1 MPTAVR
7 PKETTQAED
16 EREQVVT
23 HTLPSLLPSPEH
35 LAYFAGLGVLAL
47 FGLLEWP
54 VTVAIG
60 TGVLVAERM
69 ARKEKPATEHTPAER
84 TSVEQ

>member
-1 MPTAVR
+1 MPTAAR
-7 PKETTQAED
+7 QKQTTQAED
-16 EREQVVT
+16 EREPAVT

-35 LAYFAGLGVLAL
+35 LAYFAGLGVLAVL
-47 FGLLEWP
+47 GLLEWP
-54 VTVAIG
+54 AALAIG
-60 TGVLVAERM
+60 TGTLVAERM

>member
-23 HTLPSLLPSPEH
+23 HALPSLLPSPEH
-35 LAYFAGLGVLAL
+35 LAYFAGLGVLAV

-54 VTVAIG
+54 VALAIG
-60 TGVLVAERM
+60 TGTLVAERM
-69 ARKEKPATEHTPAER
+69 ARKEKPAAEHAT
-84 TSVEQ
+84 VEQ

>member
-1 MPTAVR
+1 MSTAAR
-7 PKETTQAED
+7 QKETTHAED

-35 LAYFAGLGVLAL
+35 LVYFAGLGVLAV

-54 VTVAIG
+54 VAVAIG
-60 TGVLVAERM
+60 TGTLVAERM
-69 ARKEKPATEHTPAER
+69 SRKEKPPAEHVH
-84 TSVEQ
+84 VEK